1 MGAYGFNEGSG
12 TTVNDSSGN
21 GNYGTATN
29 TTWATAGK
37 NGKALLFNGM
47 NALVTVPDSASL
59 DLTTGMTLEAW
70 VDPSTL
76 TSSWRTVVFKERPGG
91 MLYALYANN
100 GSANRPVGQVFL
112 GNAEQDAPGTSSV
125 PLNAW
130 THLAATYDGSALRL
144 YVNGALV
151 TTFAVSGSLATT
163 TNPLRIGGNTIW
175 GEYFNGLIDDV
186 RIYNRALTA
195 AEIQSDMATPVG

>member
-1 MGAYGFNEGSG
+1 M
-12 TTVNDSSGN
+12 NDSSGN
-21 GNYGTATN
+21 GNYGTATEHHL
-29 TTWATAGK
+29 GD
-37 NGKALLFNGM
+37 GGQERKALLFNGM

-76 TSSWRTVVFKERPGG
+76 TSSWRTIVFKERPGG

-112 GNAEQDAPGTSSV
+112 GNAERDAPGTSSV

-151 TTFAVSGSLATT
+151 TTFAAPAASPRRPIPSGSA
-163 TNPLRIGGNTIW
+163 
-175 GEYFNGLIDDV
+175 
-186 RIYNRALTA
+186 
-195 AEIQSDMATPVG
+195 ATPSGASTSTGSSTTCGSTTARSRQPRFRRHGHSVG